1 MNPGD
6 LSAGDM
12 ESNIIQ
18 AATSV
23 FVKKGRTGAS
33 MQDIADEAGINRTL
47 LNYYF
52 RSKEK
57 LFNIVFDEVLNT
69 LIKNAM
75 QILISEKDVL
85 VKIEQ
90 FIELYIRTLI
100 DNPQIPVFILN
111 ELSTNPERL
120 IRIVKSQIIQP
131 LPIIK
136 DLEKAMEAGRIIKTD
151 PHQLIVN
158 LISLIVFPFAA
169 QPMLSGIFFS
179 DREVDFGDF
188 MEQRIAFLKRY
199 FIKSIII

>member
-1 MNPGD
+1 
-6 LSAGDM
+6 
-12 ESNIIQ
+12 
-18 AATSV
+18 
-23 FVKKGRTGAS
+23 